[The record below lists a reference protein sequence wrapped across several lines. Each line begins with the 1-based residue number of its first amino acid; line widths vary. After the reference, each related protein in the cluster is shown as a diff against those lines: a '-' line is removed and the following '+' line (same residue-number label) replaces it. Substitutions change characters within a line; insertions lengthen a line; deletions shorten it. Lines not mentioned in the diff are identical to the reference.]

1 MNQEFLGAL
10 TEIVKEKGISE
21 EELLEVLDEAI
32 IAAYKK
38 NYSSQ
43 AQNVKIRRDLK
54 NRNNKGL
61 C

>member
-38 NYSSQ
+38 IIQ
-43 AQNVKIRRDLK
+43 VKHKMLK
-54 NRNNKGL
+54 
-61 C
+61 